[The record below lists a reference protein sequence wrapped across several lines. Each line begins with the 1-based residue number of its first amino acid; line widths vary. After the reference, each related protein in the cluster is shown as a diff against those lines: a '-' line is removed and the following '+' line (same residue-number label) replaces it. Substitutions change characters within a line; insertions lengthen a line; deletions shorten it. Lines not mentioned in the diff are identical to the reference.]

1 MKEEKHQEYAVFT
14 KEMKDDYTILAPSML
29 PIHFKILARI
39 MEDYGYHIVFCG
51 GERTQIVQE
60 GLKSTHNDI
69 CYPAMLVVG
78 QMLSELKKGDYDP
91 HKTALIM
98 TQTGGG
104 CRASNYIHLIRKAL
118 ENQKMDYVPVIS
130 ANLSGL
136 ENHPGFQI
144 SLGLAVKLVAAMFYG
159 DLLMLLSN
167 QCKPYEQ
174 IKGMTQ
180 QKLET
185 WIVKLSEMARHP
197 QFLCTKNCYKQIID
211 DFNTIPREN
220 KAKPKVGIV
229 GEIYMKYS
237 PLGNNYLEAYLES
250 EGAEVVMS
258 GLSDFMMY
266 CMYHGK
272 LDRELY
278 GKGGLGS
285 HLGMAG
291 YHYIHREQRKM
302 IKAIEASGVFR
313 APTDFT
319 QVRALGEQFIGL
331 GVKMGEG
338 WLLTAE
344 MLELIQQGVN
354 NVVCAQPFGCLPNH
368 IVGKG
373 MLRKIKEAYPEANIT
388 AIDFDPSESK
398 VNQENRIK
406 LMLAN
411 CKVS

>member
-1 MKEEKHQEYAVFT
+1 MSQAKHHEYAVFT

-39 MEDYGYHIVFCG
+39 MEDYGYHIVFCEG
-51 GERTQIVQE
+51 DRTQIVQE
-60 GLKSTHNDI
+60 GLRLTHNDI

-78 QMLSELKKGDYDP
+78 QMLCELKSGEYDP
-91 HKTALIM
+91 HKTALMM

-118 ENQKMDYVPVIS
+118 EHQKMAYVPVIS

-136 ENHPGFQI
+136 ESHPGFEI

-174 IKGMTQ
+174 VKGMTQ
-180 QKLET
+180 EKLDR
-185 WIVKLSEMARHP
+185 WIIQLSEMARRP
-197 QFLCTKNCYKQIID
+197 GFLHTQKCYKKIID
-211 DFNTIPREN
+211 DFASIPRRRET
-220 KAKPKVGIV
+220 KPKVGVV

-237 PLGNNYLEAYLES
+237 PLGNNYLEAYLEA

-258 GLSDFMMY
+258 GVSDFIMY
-266 CMYHGK
+266 CLYHGK

-278 GKGGLGS
+278 GKDSIGGR
-285 HLGMAG
+285 MAMVG
-291 YHYIHREQRKM
+291 YHYIHREQQKM
-302 IKAIEASGVFR
+302 IRAIKHSGHFR
-313 APTDFT
+313 APTDFKA
-319 QVRALGEQFIGL
+319 VRQLGEQFIGL

-344 MLELIQQGVN
+344 MIELIHQGVN
-354 NVVCAQPFGCLPNH
+354 NIVCAQPFGCLPNH

-373 MLRKIKEAYPEANIT
+373 MVRKIKEVYPEANIT

>member
-1 MKEEKHQEYAVFT
+1 MNKEIQGEYAVFT
-14 KEMKDDYTILAPSML
+14 KEMKKDYTILAPSML
-29 PIHFKILARI
+29 PIHFGLIAKIF
-39 MEDYGYHIVFCG
+39 EDYGYHIVFCE
-51 GERTQIVQE
+51 GERKEIVQE
-60 GLKSTHNDI
+60 GLRSTHNDI

-78 QMLSELKKGDYDP
+78 QMLSELKSGSYDP

-118 ENQKMDYVPVIS
+118 HNEKMDYVPVIS

-136 ENHPGFQI
+136 EAHPGFKI
-144 SLGLAVKLVAAMFYG
+144 SLGLAIKLVAAMFYG
-159 DLLMLLSN
+159 DLLMLLGN
-167 QCKPYEQ
+167 QCRPYEKVQ
-174 IKGMTQ
+174 GITDEKIKMWIS
-180 QKLET
+180 KLGELAH
-185 WIVKLSEMARHP
+185 KPS
-197 QFLCTKNCYKQIID
+197 FLHTDYCYRQIIR
-211 DFNTIPREN
+211 DFTKLPRQKEV
-220 KAKPKVGIV
+220 KPRVGIV

-237 PLGNNYLEAYLES
+237 PLGNNYLEEYLLL

-266 CMYHGK
+266 CLYHARM
-272 LDRELY
+272 DQQLY
-278 GKGGLGS
+278 GKKGLGS
-285 HLGMAG
+285 QLAMIG

-302 IKAIEASGVFR
+302 IKAIAQEGDFR
-313 APTDFT
+313 PPTDFEKVKT
-319 QVRALGEQFIGL
+319 LGEGIIGL

-344 MLELIQQGVN
+344 MLELIHQGVN
-354 NVVCAQPFGCLPNH
+354 NIVCAQPFGCLPNH

-373 MLRKIKEAYPEANIT
+373 MVRKIKEAYPQANIT
-388 AIDFDPSESK
+388 AIDYDPSESK

-411 CKVS
+411 CKVG